1 MNSMPIE
8 RTSIERGVTR
18 RDQDARIWL
27 GRMGLEARPSGPLRV
42 VADVL
47 RSGSFDVVRLWHT
60 PGRLHRAAPAGS
72 GVRLLIPLEG
82 EIVVQPDDPSAL
94 EVLVR
99 VGCIAFLRRSHS
111 FTIVTDAPSARIEI
125 ALESPLLGL
134 LDWDDTGALVT
145 EADGAGRGILLST
158 VNATFGSALD
168 AESPAF
174 PLVRAAVEQ
183 LTGAVLATSLPRERT
198 ETVHTRALALI
209 AAMSTDA
216 GLSVHEVSERLG
228 VPKRTLQRVFAANG
242 TTVFN
247 EIRRARLAT
256 ARAVL
261 GDLSTPPAHGHALS
275 GYLRSQRLQRDLRR
289 LEPEQREQREQ

>member
-1 MNSMPIE
+1 MTISAFD

-18 RDQDARIWL
+18 RDDEARSWFRRI
-27 GRMGLEARPSGPLRV
+27 GLEAKPSGPLRV

-60 PGRLHRAAPAGS
+60 AARLHRSAPVGS
-72 GVRLLIPLEG
+72 GIRLLIPLEG

-94 EVLVR
+94 EVRVS
-99 VGCIAFLRRSHS
+99 VGCIAYLRRSHS
-111 FTIVTDAPSARIEI
+111 YTLVTDSPGARIEI

-134 LDWDDTGALVT
+134 LDWEDSGALVT
-145 EADGAGRGILLST
+145 EADPAGRGILLST
-158 VNATFGSALD
+158 VNATFGSSLD
-168 AESPAF
+168 ADSPAF

-209 AAMSTDA
+209 AAMSADA
-216 GLSVHEVSERLG
+216 NLSVQEVSERLG

-261 GDLSTPPAHGHALS
+261 GDLSAPPVPGHALS
-275 GYLRSQRLQRDLRR
+275 GYLRSQRLQRDLRH
-289 LEPEQREQREQ
+289 LEPEASEGLH